1 MRWLDRWIGA
11 PFSTTLTVI
20 RHMRDRFSS
29 APDGEP
35 KKILF
40 IKLVEQGATVIAE
53 PAIRRAVEMVGRENV
68 YVAVFRQNR
77 FILDLI
83 DVIPPEN
90 VITIRSRGIW
100 LGALDTYRAI
110 RRMRKIGIDTAIDFE
125 FFSRFTGS
133 LAYLSGATRRV
144 GFHSYAGEAAYR
156 GDLMTHRLAYNTRLH
171 AAQIYQM
178 LVEVLEMPAENLPM
192 IDDVPPVDSPT
203 PVFTPRP
210 EEILEV
216 KQILRDELKREKLPR
231 IILLNSNASDL
242 LPLRRWEPERYVEL
256 GKRLLAY
263 YPDVA
268 IMFTGSPDERTETES
283 LARQIN
289 SDRCFSLGGKT
300 TLRQLLVLYCIA
312 DILVT
317 NDSGPAHYA
326 SMTTIDVVTLF
337 GPESPAVFGSLS
349 PRSHIIWAG
358 LTCSPCVNAFNQ
370 RKTTCTNNVC
380 MQRISVDEVFHT
392 VCTEYERRASRNWQ
406 SLEAVKLDLNRGD
419 QKARPGVPDLRD
431 DTTP

>member
-1 MRWLDRWIGA
+1 
-11 PFSTTLTVI
+11 
-20 RHMRDRFSS
+20 
-29 APDGEP
+29 
-35 KKILF
+35 
-40 IKLVEQGATVIAE
+40 
-53 PAIRRAVEMVGRENV
+53 
-68 YVAVFRQNR
+68 
-77 FILDLI
+77 
-83 DVIPPEN
+83 
-90 VITIRSRGIW
+90 
-100 LGALDTYRAI
+100 
-110 RRMRKIGIDTAIDFE
+110 
-125 FFSRFTGS
+125 
-133 LAYLSGATRRV
+133 
-144 GFHSYAGEAAYR
+144 
-156 GDLMTHRLAYNTRLH
+156 
-171 AAQIYQM
+171 
-178 LVEVLEMPAENLPM
+178 
-192 IDDVPPVDSPT
+192 
-203 PVFTPRP
+203 
-210 EEILEV
+210 
-216 KQILRDELKREKLPR
+216 
-231 IILLNSNASDL
+231 
-242 LPLRRWEPERYVEL
+242 
-256 GKRLLAY
+256 
-263 YPDVA
+263 
-268 IMFTGSPDERTETES
+268 MFTGSPDETTETES

-289 SDRCFSLGGKT
+289 SARCFSLGGKT

-392 VCTEYERRASRNWQ
+392 VCTEYERRASQNWQ

>member
-1 MRWLDRWIGA
+1 MRVNSMRWLDRWIGA

-156 GDLMTHRLAYNTRLH
+156 GD
-171 AAQIYQM
+171 
-178 LVEVLEMPAENLPM
+178 
-192 IDDVPPVDSPT
+192 
-203 PVFTPRP
+203 
-210 EEILEV
+210 
-216 KQILRDELKREKLPR
+216 
-231 IILLNSNASDL
+231 
-242 LPLRRWEPERYVEL
+242 
-256 GKRLLAY
+256 
-263 YPDVA
+263 
-268 IMFTGSPDERTETES
+268 
-283 LARQIN
+283 
-289 SDRCFSLGGKT
+289 
-300 TLRQLLVLYCIA
+300 
-312 DILVT
+312 
-317 NDSGPAHYA
+317 
-326 SMTTIDVVTLF
+326 
-337 GPESPAVFGSLS
+337 
-349 PRSHIIWAG
+349 
-358 LTCSPCVNAFNQ
+358 
-370 RKTTCTNNVC
+370 
-380 MQRISVDEVFHT
+380 
-392 VCTEYERRASRNWQ
+392 
-406 SLEAVKLDLNRGD
+406 
-419 QKARPGVPDLRD
+419 
-431 DTTP
+431 